1 MDVGNI
7 LYWLIPILMIVVG
20 LFLFLKSFFHQKNT
34 SSAEINFHDKQIPVV
49 PRNQR
54 DDYLA
59 QQASLGAND
68 RFEPSVFDEETEG
81 HAANHETLHTAH
93 SPSDDA
99 LVFTTDTAEH
109 ADVDALG
116 DTLSSLEHATADI
129 MPVVNKGEPDSFS
142 GNSQMLDTHLQD
154 QEEQDQIAV
163 LKNSEEVVSVT
174 LLPNASIN
182 FDGQAIMDIL
192 DSYGLKFGEMNLY
205 HRYVNPKGTG
215 QLLFSVMRYTEK
227 NDSQPFD
234 IQTLSDETVDG
245 LTFFMPLPHPKAV
258 ESIGAMLSLSGSIA
272 NDIRATVHNENFEVL
287 TAKDKDALKE
297 YVAKY
302 GTN

>member
-1 MDVGNI
+1 
-7 LYWLIPILMIVVG
+7 MIVVG
-20 LFLFLKSFFHQKNT
+20 LFLFLKSFFYKKNSLST
-34 SSAEINFHDKQIPVV
+34 EINFDDKQIPVV

-59 QQASLGAND
+59 QQANVGVNNK
-68 RFEPSVFDEETEG
+68 FEPSVFNENTED
-81 HAANHETLHTAH
+81 HTANQEH
-93 SPSDDA
+93 ILNTPQQPSDDA
-99 LVFTTDTAEH
+99 LVFAADTAEH

-174 LLPNASIN
+174 LLPNSSIN

-272 NDIRATVHNENFEVL
+272 NDISATVHNENFEVL